1 MASNTTTHV
10 IRGKLSWAK
19 VIGEPRLNTFTDER
33 EWSVDVTPDAAG
45 LKELDRIG
53 ITDKLKTPKKG
64 DPRKEDF
71 ISFRQKEFREDR
83 KTGKKVENRPI
94 TIKDAA
100 GNDWTGGLLGNGTV
114 ADVKFTVS
122 KKVAGR
128 PRGVYI
134 QAIRV
139 LQHVP
144 FEVQEFAPLSE
155 DDEFFASSAKGG
167 NAAEAA
173 DTGRSDEPD
182 TDSDADD
189 LDDVPF

>member
-33 EWSVDVTPDAAG
+33 EWSVDVTPDTNG
-45 LKELDRIG
+45 LVELERIG
-53 ITDKLKTPKKG
+53 ITDKLKKPKKG
-64 DPRKEDF
+64 DPRKDEF

-94 TIKDAA
+94 TIKDAQ
-100 GNDWTGGLLGNGTV
+100 GNDWNGGLLGNDTI

-122 KKVAGR
+122 KKVPGR

-139 LQHVP
+139 LNHVP

-155 DDEFFASSAKGG
+155 DDEFFASSAKS
-167 NAAEAA
+167 NKPEAE
-173 DTGRSDEPD
+173 DDEEQEEVIID
-182 TDSDADD
+182 NGDED
-189 LDDVPF
+189 LDDDVPF

>member
-94 TIKDAA
+94 TIKDAQ
-100 GNDWTGGLLGNGTV
+100 GNDWHGGLLGNDTV

-122 KKVAGR
+122 KKVPGR

-139 LQHVP
+139 LNHVP

-155 DDEFFASSAKGG
+155 DDEFFASSAKS
-167 NAAEAA
+167 NKPEAE
-173 DTGRSDEPD
+173 DDEEQEEVIID
-182 TDSDADD
+182 NGDED
-189 LDDVPF
+189 LDDDVPF